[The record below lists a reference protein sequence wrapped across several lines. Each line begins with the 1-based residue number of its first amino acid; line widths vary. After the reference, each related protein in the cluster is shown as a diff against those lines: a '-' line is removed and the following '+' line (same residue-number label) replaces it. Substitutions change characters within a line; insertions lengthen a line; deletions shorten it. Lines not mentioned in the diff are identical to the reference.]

1 MKQKSEISGNLSG
14 FLDRD
19 ITLKGD
25 LQFEETLRIDG
36 KFEGTIRSGKTLVV
50 GETAEV
56 NADIEVT
63 SLYVSGR
70 LRGSA
75 RVGERVE
82 LASTARVASDLVTSI
97 LVVEEGAVF
106 EGHCSMSKDEASGP
120 REIDNRSSDMKIFP
134 SSS

>member
-1 MKQKSEISGNLSG
+1 MKQRHDINGNLSG

-25 LQFEETLRIDG
+25 LHFEETLRIDE
-36 KFEGTIRSGKTLVV
+36 KSEGTIRAGKTLVV

-56 NADIEVT
+56 NADIEVQ
-63 SLYVSGR
+63 SLYVSGS

-75 RVGERVE
+75 RISDRVE
-82 LASTARVASDLVTSI
+82 LASTARVASDLTTSI

-106 EGHCSMSKDEASGP
+106 EGHCSMSKDKASGP
-120 REIDNRSSDMKIFP
+120 REVGNRSGDVKIFP
-134 SSS
+134 SSN

>member
-1 MKQKSEISGNLSG
+1 MKQKHDINGNLSG

-25 LQFEETLRIDG
+25 LHFEETLRIDG

-56 NADIEVT
+56 NADIEVQ
-63 SLYVSGR
+63 SLYVSGT

-75 RVGERVE
+75 RISDRVE
-82 LASTARVASDLVTSI
+82 LASTARVASDLTTSI

-106 EGHCSMSKDEASGP
+106 EGHCSMPKDKASGP
-120 REIDNRSSDMKIFP
+120 REVGNRSGDVKLFQY
-134 SSS
+134 SS